1 METPLPP
8 MNAIRCFEVVVRH
21 LNFSQAAQVLG
32 VTPSAVSKQIS
43 ILEDFIGAKVFE
55 RSPTGLVLTL
65 EGRALNE
72 TVSPAFDLSRQSF
85 QRFSRRPPRS
95 QILRLATVA
104 SFAQQ
109 FLIPRLSKFEEKFS
123 DAKLEILT
131 SDRTVEFSREEI
143 DIGIRY
149 GTGQWES
156 LISKQLVPGE
166 LIPVCLPTLFTN
178 QDVEHLVSTKRRI
191 QIFAQNEW
199 LYWSK
204 LNETMTFDPHN
215 TFVMEHFMVAAKAVL
230 AGEGIALLPNIIIQE
245 YISNGDMVQFS
256 EALSWHQT
264 FYYVHRQKTQY
275 LPKIH
280 QIAAWLLEKCSDY
293 LTESM

>member
-21 LNFSQAAQVLG
+21 LNFSQAAQELG

-43 ILEDFIGAKVFE
+43 IFEDFIGAKVFE
-55 RSPTGLVLTL
+55 RLPTGLVLTL

-72 TVSPAFDLSRQSF
+72 TVSPAFDLLRQSF

-95 QILRLATVA
+95 QTLRLATVA
-104 SFAQQ
+104 SFAQR
-109 FLIPRLSKFEEKFS
+109 FLIPRLSKFEEKFL
-123 DAKLEILT
+123 DTKLEILT
-131 SDRTVEFSREEI
+131 SDRAVDFSREEI

-149 GTGQWES
+149 GAGQWEG
-156 LISKQLVPGE
+156 LISEQLVPGE
-166 LIPVCLPTLFTN
+166 LIPVCLPTLFVN

-204 LNETMTFDPHN
+204 MNKTMVFDPQN
-215 TFVMEHFMVAAKAVL
+215 TFIMEHFMVAAKAVL
-230 AGEGIALLPNIIIQE
+230 TGEGIALLPNIIVQE
-245 YISNGDMVQFS
+245 YINNGDMVQFS
-256 EALSWHQT
+256 KALSWHQT
-264 FYYVHRQKTQY
+264 FYCVHRQKTQY
-275 LPKIH
+275 LPRTH
-280 QIAAWLLEKCSDY
+280 QISAWLLEECFNS
-293 LTESM
+293 LTQTT

>member
-21 LNFSQAAQVLG
+21 LNFSRAAQELG

-55 RSPTGLVLTL
+55 RRPTGLVLTL

-72 TVSPAFDLSRQSF
+72 TVSPAFDLLRQSF
-85 QRFSRRPPRS
+85 QRFSRRPPRT
-95 QILRLATVA
+95 QTLRLATVA

-109 FLIPRLSKFEEKFS
+109 FLIPRLSKFEENFL
-123 DAKLEILT
+123 DTKLEIFT
-131 SDRTVEFSREEI
+131 SDRTLDFNREEI

-149 GTGQWES
+149 GAGQWDG
-156 LISKQLVPGE
+156 LISTQLVPGE
-166 LIPVCLPTLFTN
+166 LIPVCLPTLFAN
-178 QDVEHLVSTKRRI
+178 QDVEDLVSTKRRI

-199 LYWSK
+199 LNWSK
-204 LNETMTFDPHN
+204 MNEITALDLQD

-245 YISNGDMVQFS
+245 YINNGDMVQFS
-256 EALSWHQT
+256 KALNWHQT
-264 FYYVHRQKTQY
+264 FYCVHKPKTQY
-275 LPKIH
+275 LPKIR
-280 QIAAWLLEKCSDY
+280 QITAWLLEECSDL
-293 LTESM
+293 LTR